1 LNQQLLQFSYLQV
14 LDFLTTIAFLLHGV
28 QEANP
33 LVRLAIYTAP
43 NPIGALVSVK
53 LLAIGLGLFC
63 WKRGR
68 DRLLMKMNVMFAVL
82 VAWNLVA
89 LIAASIPHA
98 A

>member
-1 LNQQLLQFSYLQV
+1 MNQQLLQFSYLQV